1 MWCVRE
7 SVLAICGSDMGQLWG
22 LQLLW
27 EVSQE
32 HTHPANP
39 PSSMRL
45 SAWTC
50 QGLLF
55 LHSF

>member
-7 SVLAICGSDMGQLWG
+7 SVLAICGGEMGQLWG

-32 HTHPANP
+32 HTHP
-39 PSSMRL
+39 PSSVRL